1 MQVFTARQCCS
12 LAADIHSFSRLTCKI
27 SRVNENLYFVIFPT
41 DIVDAIT
48 GNGKNSCSNLLR
60 YRSEGLKIKQEA
72 IFTRKLFAVDAH
84 DRTTS

>member
-48 GNGKNSCSNLLR
+48 GNGKILVVTYCVT
-60 YRSEGLKIKQEA
+60 GLK
-72 IFTRKLFAVDAH
+72 D
-84 DRTTS
+84 